1 MSILPDLKMYARFA
15 WGLRGF
21 LRHSITLEEAE
32 AIVRRRMA
40 EREENFLRVIERG
53 IFGYPQIP
61 YLPLL
66 KLARCEL
73 GDIQNMVRAKGL
85 EDTLRALRE
94 AGVYITFEE
103 FKARKPIVRD
113 GQEIPVLA
121 TDFDN
126 PYLKPHYYARS
137 GGTTGAGTRVAV
149 ELDHLAALAPNF
161 LLAYEAYDVLGVPSA
176 VWLSILPSAAGA
188 GITLRQAHLGWA
200 PKRWF
205 SPVVADE
212 LRPSLK
218 YRLATQYLV
227 AMGRLVG
234 APIPRPEPLPLAQAS
249 VLARWMVDTL
259 KTHNRCLLITQ
270 VSKALRVCLAARE
283 EGLDLTGAAILA
295 GGEPPTPAKV
305 QTMTD
310 VGVRWLV
317 GYWFAEVGS
326 VGLGCL
332 NPADLN
338 DIHLFKDTVALIQY
352 PREVP
357 GSGITV
363 DAFHFTTLLPT
374 APKLMLNVESDD
386 YGLVENRSCGCPLE
400 SYGFTD
406 HVRDINSYRK
416 LSGEGVTLVG
426 SEMLHILEGV
436 LPARFGGSPLDYQLL
451 EEEDEQGFTRL
462 SLLISP
468 KIYIENEDDVIEAVL
483 EALGE
488 GSVAADFARAIWS
501 QAGTLR
507 VKRMEPV
514 WTAQGKLMPL
524 HMARHPSK
532 QRP

>member
-1 MSILPDLKMYARFA
+1 MTDVKEYARLA

-21 LRHSITLEEAE
+21 LHQRITLEEAE
-32 AIVRRRMA
+32 AIVRRRIA
-40 EREENFLRVIERG
+40 ERAENFLRVIERG
-53 IFGYPQIP
+53 IFGYPQSP

-73 GDIQNMVRAKGL
+73 GDIQNMVRANGL

-94 AGVYITFEE
+94 AGVHVTFEE
-103 FKARKPIVRD
+103 FKGREPIVRD
-113 GQEIPVLA
+113 GQVIPA
-121 TDFDN
+121 EPRDFDN
-126 PYLKPHYYARS
+126 PYLGPHYYGGS
-137 GGTTGAGTRVAV
+137 SGTTGPSTRVAMV
-149 ELDHLAALAPNF
+149 LDHLTATNPNVMLAF
-161 LLAYEAYDVLGVPSA
+161 EAYGLLHVPTA
-176 VWLSILPSAAGA
+176 VWLSILPNSSGV
-188 GITLRQAHLGWA
+188 GTVLRLANLGQV
-200 PKRWF
+200 PKKWF
-205 SPVVADE
+205 SPLVASD

-218 YRLATQYLV
+218 SRLATQYIV
-227 AMGRLVG
+227 AMGRLLG
-234 APIPRPEPLPLAQAS
+234 IRIPGPEPLTLDRAG
-249 VLARWMVDTL
+249 VLAHWMADTL
-259 KTHNRCLLITQ
+259 KAYGVCLLMTQ
-270 VSKALRVCLAARE
+270 VSKALRICIAAQE

-310 VGVRWLV
+310 VGARWLV
-317 GYWFAEVGS
+317 GYWLTELGIL
-326 VGLGCL
+326 GLGCL

-338 DIHLFKDTVALIQY
+338 DIHLFRDCVALIQY
-352 PREVP
+352 RREVS

-363 DAFHFTTLLPT
+363 DAFHFTSLLPT

-386 YGLVENRSCGCPLE
+386 YGLVETRSCGCPLD
-400 SYGFTD
+400 SFGFTE
-406 HVRDINSYRK
+406 HVRHIRSFRK

-426 SEMLHILEGV
+426 SEMLHILEEV

-468 KIYIENEDDVIEAVL
+468 KVNIDNEDEVILTVL

-524 HMARHPSK
+524 HLARHPSK